1 MKQQNE
7 FNKTDTDI
15 IPTEDIIADEIED
28 SGLVATIRLDVN
40 PSEIK
45 SGISSEI
52 GKRAYQQDAARVDNE
67 YMYVENNLF
76 LATMCDGMGGM
87 NGGEKASKLCVDT
100 MFEAFYCVDVKGRV
114 PSFFKFMADNLDKM
128 IHNLK
133 DDNGNPLK
141 SGTTL
146 TSVIIEKNNLYWVS
160 VGDSRIYLKR
170 GNEMISITVDHNY
183 KLLLDEQVKKGI
195 ITKEQADSNPEKE
208 ALISFMGIGGI
219 NYIDINPNP
228 LKLLNDD
235 CILLCSDGLYRTL
248 STEEMIA
255 IIDSCDDMQKAAEM
269 LTSAAI
275 NKGKR
280 NQDNT
285 TAVLLKYIE
294 NKANTAEM

>member
-1 MKQQNE
+1 
-7 FNKTDTDI
+7 
-15 IPTEDIIADEIED
+15 
-28 SGLVATIRLDVN
+28 
-40 PSEIK
+40 
-45 SGISSEI
+45 
-52 GKRAYQQDAARVDNE
+52 
-67 YMYVENNLF
+67 
-76 LATMCDGMGGM
+76 
-87 NGGEKASKLCVDT
+87 
-100 MFEAFYCVDVKGRV
+100 
-114 PSFFKFMADNLDKM
+114 
-128 IHNLK
+128 
-133 DDNGNPLK
+133 
-141 SGTTL
+141 
-146 TSVIIEKNNLYWVS
+146 
-160 VGDSRIYLKR
+160 
-170 GNEMISITVDHNY
+170 
-183 KLLLDEQVKKGI
+183 
-195 ITKEQADSNPEKE
+195 
-208 ALISFMGIGGI
+208 MGIGGI